1 MEGVA
6 EYGEALSGW
15 LPLGEAALKSREAGP
30 GRPRPE
36 TAAALSA
43 YLARLGAPEP
53 ALRAARRLGEVDAKA
68 RVAGQQAGLFL
79 GPALV
84 FYKVRDLLAGAG
96 TPVFWVASQDHDVAE
111 VRSALWIHE
120 GRLLRF
126 SLPLP
131 VGPPVGRIPY
141 GPYEGA
147 VARALLA
154 LAPEPARARDFLDAL
169 SGAGSFSEAFA
180 RGLLFFFG
188 ERGLVPF
195 DPLAPELAP
204 LFREGLRAEIEDPL
218 ASVEALEEGRR
229 ALKARGLRPTLGT
242 PKGATLLFLEGEDGV
257 RRRLF
262 FESGRFTDGLG
273 TYTREDLLALLD
285 AEPGRITPSAA
296 LRPVLQ
302 DRVLP
307 TAGFWVGPGELAYVA
322 ELPPLYRRH
331 GIEPPA
337 VLQRTRA
344 LVLEPPVRRLIAR
357 HGLDPWAF
365 AEAPE
370 AAFREAL
377 ARAALA
383 SARVARAVLEGEAA
397 FEEAARA
404 LAELDPT
411 LEPALAR
418 VRGRLRA
425 EVGRLAGKVAR
436 ARMQRDAVL
445 RRQFERLRLHL
456 RPGGRLQEFALPYL
470 YFFLHY
476 GEEALEKLLGLP
488 PGDRRVIALGG

>member
-1 MEGVA
+1 MRGVA
-6 EYGEALSGW
+6 DWGEALSGW
-15 LPLGEAALKSREAGP
+15 LPLGEGALWAREAA
-30 GRPRPE
+30 PRDPKPE
-36 TAAALSA
+36 TAAALA
-43 YLARLGAPEP
+43 TYLARLGAPEA
-53 ALRAARRLGEVDAKA
+53 ALRAARRLGEEGARA

-84 FYKVRDLLAGAG
+84 FYKVRDLLAGPG

-111 VRSALWIHE
+111 VRFAFWIHGE
-120 GRLLRF
+120 RLLRF

-131 VGPPVGRIPY
+131 EGPPVGRIPF
-141 GPYEGA
+141 GPYEEA
-147 VARALLA
+147 IARALLA
-154 LAPEPARARDFLDAL
+154 LAPEPARAREFLDAL
-169 SGAGSFSEAFA
+169 GGATSFSEAFA
-180 RGLLFFFG
+180 RGLLYFFG

-204 LFREGLRAEIEDPL
+204 LFREGLKAEIEDPR

-229 ALKARGLRPTLGT
+229 ALKARGLRPVLGT

-262 FESGRFTDGLG
+262 FESGRFTDGVK

-285 AEPGRITPSAA
+285 SEPGRLTPAAA

-331 GIEPPA
+331 GLEPPA
-337 VLQRTRA
+337 VLPRTRA
-344 LVLEPPVRRLIAR
+344 LVLEPPVRRLLER
-357 HGLDPWAF
+357 YELEPWAF

-383 SARVARAVLEGEAA
+383 SGRVARAVLEGEAA

-425 EVGRLAGKVAR
+425 EVARFAGKVAR
-436 ARMQRDAVL
+436 ARMRRDAVL
-445 RRQFERLRLHL
+445 RRQFERLSLHL
-456 RPGGRLQEFALPYL
+456 RPGGRLQEFTLPYL
-470 YFFLHY
+470 YFILRY
-476 GEEALEKLLGLP
+476 GEEALDALFALP
-488 PGDRRVIALGG
+488 PGDRRVIPLDG